1 MDFAQTL
8 TEDRRLVILRLLAQ
22 APSYTAN
29 LSILHSA
36 MSSIGHRCSRDQV
49 AGDLAWLTEQGL
61 LETETID
68 GIVIATA
75 TQRGVDVAEARVTH
89 PGVKRPSPG
98 H

>member
-36 MSSIGHRCSRDQV
+36 LASVGHRCSRDVV
-49 AGDLAWLTEQGL
+49 AGELAWLSEQGL
-61 LETETID
+61 METEEID

-75 TQRGVDVAEARVTH
+75 MQRGVDVAEGRTKH
-89 PGVKRPSPG
+89 PGVKRPAPG